1 MKRLIWQDMLST
13 MFFFMEIFLIA
24 AWEIKSG
31 SFEMLSSLKGN
42 EALCRL
48 GSEIS
53 KN

>member
-1 MKRLIWQDMLST
+1 
-13 MFFFMEIFLIA
+13 MEIFLIA

-53 KN
+53 KNQLTLQFWRFKEIEEL